1 MVIAVA
7 HDPPA
12 VTLHSIQDGRQ
23 LGHLPIHAPT
33 QLPGKLQLTGIT
45 WFQAEKKDTNA
56 SMPDIFMRGH
66 DIVRAFSFCMI
77 ISWDLFSSRR
87 DLRIRS

>member
-45 WFQAEKKDTNA
+45 WFQAEKKNPNA

-66 DIVRAFSFCMI
+66 DIVCAFSFF
-77 ISWDLFSSRR
+77 W
-87 DLRIRS
+87 